1 MLINIEIFL
10 FIMCIILMYTMWH
23 VTKKGEKSK
32 ISIFV
37 SKFSIIGS
45 IFIPVGIYLTYRVF
59 SLQLQSMKREATYKV
74 IDRGWLN
81 INKSFLEYYK
91 ECPTF
96 INSLYYTWQK
106 KVLGEEIKYNTKDKW
121 YAVNYISISIFQGW
135 EDFITSTD
143 IDDTGDVVWANNF
156 LQWANSPI
164 LYNNWH
170 VLKTNFAETTQLFGD
185 FLFFTARENKIMNSE
200 DLYNESTKFVNSDMY
215 KSIIHKR
222 FKK

>member
-10 FIMCIILMYTMWH
+10 FIMGIILMYTMWH

-106 KVLGEEIKYNTKDKW
+106 KVL
-121 YAVNYISISIFQGW
+121 
-135 EDFITSTD
+135 
-143 IDDTGDVVWANNF
+143 
-156 LQWANSPI
+156 
-164 LYNNWH
+164 
-170 VLKTNFAETTQLFGD
+170 
-185 FLFFTARENKIMNSE
+185 
-200 DLYNESTKFVNSDMY
+200 
-215 KSIIHKR
+215 
-222 FKK
+222 